1 MKYCARALPL
11 ILTLAAAAVHGGAR
25 AQPVPVA
32 ALQRAAADVYLNVS
46 FNGQPSHRIARFED
60 ERGRLWVRGA
70 DLRDIGIDTHALGV
84 SDETR
89 VALDQIPGLKYRYDA
104 AAQDVDIDM
113 PSRLRIPNRIDA
125 RGLAPVA
132 AATADQ
138 GFLINYDLYAR
149 TERETPL
156 AIWSEQ
162 RYFDGN
168 GVLSNTGTAYLYRD
182 MRRYVRYDSSW
193 THSDPATLTATQV
206 GDTISGSLA
215 WSRSIRMGGLQ
226 WRRNFSLR
234 PDLVTFPMPD
244 FAGSAVVPSAVDVYI
259 NNIRRYSGDVPSGPF
274 VVDNVAGITGF
285 GQANLITRDALGR
298 PVSQSV
304 PIYIDT
310 RLLAQGMS
318 SYSVEAGFLR
328 RAYGWRSFDYKD
340 DPAFSGTWQY
350 GVSNALTVEAHGEA
364 SAGVY
369 NAGAGMLAK
378 LGTAGVVNAS
388 LSGSAGRNSG
398 LQAGLGYQYVDERYS
413 IDIQTLRAIADY
425 ADLAANDGIP
435 VPRASDR
442 ATLAVPLGG
451 GQTVSLSYIGQ
462 RYPGADAA
470 HIGSVAYSTR
480 LGNRATLTMSAY
492 QDFNDSGSR
501 GAFLSLGITLGDTSL
516 NATAGRQDGGA
527 YTNVSAI
534 RSPDY
539 GGGFGWG
546 VQAGTYEAGRYEQAW
561 GRYLGRYGEITVGAQ
576 RYDGRATGELDVNG
590 ALVFMDGVAQASRRI
605 DDGFALVS
613 AGEPGLPILHQNRVI
628 GHTGSGGHLV
638 VPDLNSYQTNTLEI
652 DGLDLPPNAQ
662 VSAYSLDVVPQA
674 RSGVLAEFGI
684 TREASATVDL
694 VDGDGKPLPVGA
706 RVVHRES
713 GAEGV
718 VGYGS
723 QTFVRNLGQ
732 LNHLDVQLQDLACTA
747 RFAFQAPDDG
757 SLPRVGPVAC
767 VERRP

>member
-1 MKYCARALPL
+1 M
-11 ILTLAAAAVHGGAR
+11 LTAAVVHVGAR
-25 AQPVPVA
+25 AQAVPA
-32 ALQRAAADVYLNVS
+32 AVPGRAAIDVYLSVS
-46 FNGQPSHRIARFED
+46 FNGQASHQIARFED
-60 ERGRLWVRGA
+60 ERGRLWVRSA
-70 DLRDIGIDTHALGV
+70 DLRNMGVDIQALGIA
-84 SDETR
+84 DDAR
-89 VALDQIPGLKYRYDA
+89 VALDRIPGLTYRYDA

-113 PSRLRIPNRIDA
+113 PMRFRIPNRIDA

-132 AATADQ
+132 AATADR

-162 RYFDGN
+162 RYFDDN

-182 MRRYVRYDSSW
+182 LRSYIRYDSSW
-193 THSDPATLTATQV
+193 TRSDPATLTATQV

-215 WSRSIRMGGLQ
+215 WSRSIRLGGLQ

-244 FAGSAVVPSAVDVYI
+244 FAGSAVVPSTVDVYI

-328 RAYGWRSFDYKD
+328 RAYGWRSFDYKG

-350 GVSNALTVEAHGEA
+350 GASNALTVEAHGEA
-364 SAGVY
+364 SAGLY
-369 NAGAGMLAK
+369 NAGAGMLAR
-378 LGTAGVVNAS
+378 LGTAGVVNMS
-388 LSGSAGRNSG
+388 LAGSAGRNVG

-413 IDIQTLRAIADY
+413 IDIQTLRAISDY
-425 ADLAANDGIP
+425 ADLAANDGVP
-435 VPRASDR
+435 VSRASDR
-442 ATLAVPLGG
+442 ATLAVPLGD
-451 GQTVSLSYIGQ
+451 GQTMSLSYIGQ

-480 LGNRATLTMSAY
+480 LGSRATLTMSAY
-492 QDFNDSGSR
+492 QDFNDSESR
-501 GAFLSLGITLGDTSL
+501 GAFISLGITLDDTSF
-516 NATAGRQDGGA
+516 NAIAGRQDGGA
-527 YTNVSAI
+527 YTNASAI

-539 GGGFGWG
+539 DGGFGWG

-561 GRYLGRYGEITVGAQ
+561 GRYLGRYGEVTVGAQ
-576 RYDGRATGELDVNG
+576 RYDGRVTGELDVNG

-605 DDGFALVS
+605 DDSFALVS
-613 AGEPGLPILHQNRVI
+613 TGEPGLPVLHQNRVI
-628 GHTGSGGHLV
+628 GHTGSDGHLV

-662 VSAYSLDVVPQA
+662 VTAYTLDVVPQF
-674 RSGVLAEFGI
+674 RSGVQAAFGI
-684 TREASATVDL
+684 TRQAAATIEL

-723 QTFVRNLGQ
+723 QTFVRNLGKV
-732 LNHLDVQLQDLACTA
+732 NHLDVQGHDTACTA
-747 RFAFQAPDDG
+747 QFSFRATDDG
-757 SLPRVGPVAC
+757 SLPRLGPIAC
-767 VERRP
+767 TGQ

>member
-1 MKYCARALPL
+1 MQ
-11 ILTLAAAAVHGGAR
+11 LTLMLAAAAVHGGAR
-25 AQPVPVA
+25 AQSAPETAVGLA
-32 ALQRAAADVYLNVS
+32 AIDVYLNVS
-46 FNGQPSHRIARFED
+46 IGGQPSHRIARFED
-60 ERGRLWVRGA
+60 EHGRLSARGA
-70 DLRDIGIDTHALGV
+70 DLRSLGIDTHALGIA
-84 SDETR
+84 DDARIPLEE
-89 VALDQIPGLKYRYDA
+89 IPGLKYRYDA
-104 AAQDVDIDM
+104 AAQDVDLDL
-113 PSRLRIPNRIDA
+113 PDRYRIANRIDA
-125 RGLAPVA
+125 RGLNPVA
-132 AATADQ
+132 AATADR
-138 GFLINYDLYAR
+138 GLLINYDLYAR
-149 TERETPL
+149 TDRENPL

-162 RYFDGN
+162 RYFDQY
-168 GVLSNTGTAYLYRD
+168 GVFSNTGTAYLYRD
-182 MRRYVRYDSSW
+182 LRRYVRFDSSW

-244 FAGSAVVPSAVDVYI
+244 FAGSAVVPSSVDVYI

-285 GQANLITRDALGR
+285 GQANVITRDALGR

-340 DPAFSGTWQY
+340 DPALSGTWQY

-364 SAGVY
+364 SAGLY

-378 LGTAGVVNAS
+378 LGMAGVVNAS
-388 LSGSAGRNSG
+388 LAGSLGRNSG
-398 LQAGLGYQYVDERYS
+398 LQVGLGYQYVDERYS
-413 IDIQTLRAIADY
+413 IDIQSLRAISDY

-435 VPRASDR
+435 VSRASDR

-462 RYPGADAA
+462 RYPGVDAA
-470 HIGSVAYSTR
+470 HIGSVAYTTR
-480 LGNRATLTMSAY
+480 LGNRATLSVSAY
-492 QDFNDSGSR
+492 QDFNDSDSR
-501 GAFLSLGITLGDTSL
+501 GAFLSLGITLGETSF
-516 NATAGRQDGGA
+516 NAMAGRQDGGS
-527 YTNVSAI
+527 YTNASAI

-546 VQAGTYEAGRYEQAW
+546 VQAGTYEAGRYEQGW
-561 GRYLGRYGEITVGAQ
+561 GRYLGRYGEITLGAQ
-576 RYDGRATGELDVNG
+576 RYDGRTTGELDVNG
-590 ALVFMDGVAQASRRI
+590 AFVFMDGAAQASRRI

-613 AGEPGLPILHQNRVI
+613 TGEPGLPILHQNRVI
-628 GHTGSGGHLV
+628 GHTGSNGRLV
-638 VPDLNSYQTNTLEI
+638 VPDLNSYQTNTLEL
-652 DGLDLPPNAQ
+652 DGMDLPPNAQ
-662 VSAYSLDVVPQA
+662 VSAYALDVVPQS

-684 TREASATVDL
+684 THEAAATVDL
-694 VDGDGKPLPVGA
+694 VDGNGKPLPVGA

-713 GAEGV
+713 GSEGV

-723 QTFVRNLGQ
+723 QTFVRNLGKR
-732 LNHLDVQLQDLACTA
+732 NHLDVQGPDLACTA
-747 RFAFQAPDDG
+747 RFDFQAPADG
-757 SLPRVGPVAC
+757 SLPRLGPVAC
-767 VERRP
+767 VEARP